1 MMEDKEEILRRVR
14 ELIRPVFDE
23 QFYHLVDLEMRG
35 SRNNQVL
42 TIYADT
48 EKGITL
54 AEITRLTQEI
64 SDILDMHDV
73 IPGSYRLEVSS
84 PGVHRPLRLPW
95 QFRKNI
101 GRWLTVQYLD
111 QDVRREVSGELL
123 EVQEGAIV
131 LRVKQQ
137 DVTIPLSAIELAKV
151 KIKW

>member
-54 AEITRLTQEI
+54 AEIP
-64 SDILDMHDV
+64 V
-73 IPGSYRLEVSS
+73 
-84 PGVHRPLRLPW
+84 
-95 QFRKNI
+95 
-101 GRWLTVQYLD
+101 
-111 QDVRREVSGELL
+111 
-123 EVQEGAIV
+123 
-131 LRVKQQ
+131 
-137 DVTIPLSAIELAKV
+137 
-151 KIKW
+151 